1 MTACKSVE
9 YVPVDIPSF
18 VAVRPERPILE
29 TGDGIEAKDRNILK
43 LMIYG
48 REWEAYGDGV
58 EAFLNDLRGEKK

>member
-9 YVPVDIPSF
+9 YIPVDIPSF
-18 VAVRPERPILE
+18 VAVRPERPQLE
-29 TGDGIEAKDRNILK
+29 GGASIESKNRDLIA

-58 EAFLNDLRGEKK
+58 ESFLNGLKGEEK